1 MSDEKDRKIVF
12 LVIGRSGS
20 GKDTLVNYMCQKY
33 GLKKL
38 KSYTTRPPRQNEE
51 DTHIFISPEDVQ
63 KYQDDIIAYTKI
75 GEFEYFATKSQL
87 KDINFHIID
96 PKGVQDL
103 ENIPNLKEEFSF
115 IKLLIYLP
123 EKERKKRIALRGDSE
138 EAFLKRQEGEKQQF
152 DNFELQTDLFDYA
165 ICNMDLIEAQ
175 KELEHIVQFETKQ
188 NQLANKKRR
197 ESNQ

>member
-12 LVIGRSGS
+12 LVIGRSGC

-51 DTHIFISPEDVQ
+51 DTHIFISPEEVQ

-87 KDINFHIID
+87 KDINFYIID

-115 IKLLIYLP
+115 IKLFIYLP

-175 KELEHIVQFETKQ
+175 KEFEHIVQFETKQ

>member
-1 MSDEKDRKIVF
+1 MSYEKDRKIVF
-12 LVIGRSGS
+12 LVIGRSGC

-51 DTHIFISPEDVQ
+51 DTHIFISPEEVQ

-87 KDINFHIID
+87 KDVNFYIID
-96 PKGVQDL
+96 PKGVRHL

-115 IKLLIYLP
+115 IKLFIYLP

-175 KELEHIVQFETKQ
+175 KELEHIVQFETRQ

-197 ESNQ
+197 ENNK

>member
-12 LVIGRSGS
+12 LVIGRSGT

-87 KDINFHIID
+87 KDINFYIID

-115 IKLLIYLP
+115 IKLFIYLP

-152 DNFELQTDLFDYA
+152 DNFELKTNLYDYA

-175 KELEHIVQFETKQ
+175 KEIEHIVQFETKQ

>member
-12 LVIGRSGS
+12 LVIGRSGC

-51 DTHIFISPEDVQ
+51 DTHIFISPEDVE
-63 KYQDDIIAYTKI
+63 KYRDDIIAYTKI

-87 KDINFHIID
+87 KDINFYIID

-103 ENIPNLKEEFSF
+103 ENIPNLKEEFTF
-115 IKLLIYLP
+115 IKLFIYLP

-152 DNFELQTDLFDYA
+152 DNFEFKTDLFDYA

>member
-12 LVIGRSGS
+12 LVIGRSGT

-51 DTHIFISPEDVQ
+51 DTHIFISPEEVK

-87 KDINFHIID
+87 RDINFYIID

-115 IKLLIYLP
+115 IKLFIYLP

-175 KELEHIVQFETKQ
+175 KEIEHIVQFETKQ

-197 ESNQ
+197 ENIK

>member
-12 LVIGRSGS
+12 LVIGRSGC

-87 KDINFHIID
+87 KDINFYIID

-115 IKLLIYLP
+115 IKLFIYLP

-138 EAFLKRQEGEKQQF
+138 EVFLKRQEGEKQQF

>member
-12 LVIGRSGS
+12 LVIGRSGC

-87 KDINFHIID
+87 KDINFYIID

-115 IKLLIYLP
+115 IKLFIYLP